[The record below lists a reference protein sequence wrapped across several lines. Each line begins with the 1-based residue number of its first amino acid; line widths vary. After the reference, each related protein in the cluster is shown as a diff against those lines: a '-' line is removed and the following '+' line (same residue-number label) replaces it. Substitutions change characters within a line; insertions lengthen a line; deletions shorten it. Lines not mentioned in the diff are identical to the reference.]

1 MPRYRYQAVDQRGKK
16 VKGQMEAEDEA
27 GLYGALREEG
37 KYLVKAKADKAKRG
51 RTPLAAEVHFHGNW
65 GRFLWQAFR

>member
-37 KYLVKAKADKAKRG
+37 KYLVKAKADRAKKASA
-51 RTPLAAEVHFHGNW
+51 PF
-65 GRFLWQAFR
+65 

>member
-27 GLYGALREEG
+27 GLYGPCG
-37 KYLVKAKADKAKRG
+37 KRG
-51 RTPLAAEVHFHGNW
+51 ST
-65 GRFLWQAFR
+65 